1 VPAAELLEQIYAS
14 GKVEAEDGTPV
25 DALPRGVPREHAL
38 EIRRVVRD
46 LELKRTLE
54 VGMAYGL
61 STLAICAEHEARGE
75 GSHIAI
81 DPLQSTR
88 QMSIGVLNVGRAGV
102 DDRVQ
107 VIEERSDV
115 ALPRLRA
122 DGLRLDF
129 AFIDGRHVFD
139 AVLVDFFYADLML
152 ETGGVVALH
161 DTWLPSI
168 KQVLR
173 YVRRNRAYELIGG
186 DRAMAVLQKR
196 DDDRRH
202 WSDHRDF
209 GQVSPFE
216 RLRRMRRRLL
226 DPIQRE

>member
-1 VPAAELLEQIYAS
+1 VPAAQLLDQIYAS
-14 GKVEAEDGTPV
+14 GKVEAEDGTQV

-75 GSHIAI
+75 GSHIAV

-88 QMSIGVLNVGRAGV
+88 QMSIGVLNVKRAGV

-115 ALPRLRA
+115 ALPRLREE
-122 DGLRLDF
+122 DLRLDF

-168 KQVLR
+168 KQVAR

-186 DRAMAVLQKR
+186 DRAMAVLQKH
-196 DDDRRH
+196 DEDRRH

-226 DPIQRE
+226 DPIPRE

>member
-1 VPAAELLEQIYAS
+1 VPAAELLDQIYAS
-14 GKVEAEDGTPV
+14 GKVEAEDGALV
-25 DALPRGVPREHAL
+25 DAFPRGIPPEHAH

-46 LELKRTLE
+46 LGLLRTLE
-54 VGMAYGL
+54 VGMAYGV
-61 STLAICAEHEARGE
+61 STLAICAEHEARGD

-88 QMSIGVLNVGRAGV
+88 QLGIGVLNVQRAGV
-102 DDRVQ
+102 AERVQ
-107 VIEERSDV
+107 VLEERSDV

-122 DGLRLDF
+122 EGMRLDF
-129 AFIDGRHVFD
+129 ALIDGRHQFD

-152 ETGGVVALH
+152 EKGGVIALH

-168 KQVLR
+168 KQVAR
-173 YVRRNRAYELIGG
+173 YVRRNRAYDLIGG
-186 DRAMAVLQKR
+186 DRAMALLQKR

-202 WSDHRDF
+202 WSHHRDF
-209 GQVSPFE
+209 GQVSPVE

-226 DPIQRE
+226 SPIPPD